1 MNGSLVPASASRLRG
16 SRHGFR
22 FFGEARPRA
31 FFHRV
36 TARRGW
42 GRAIFAVAHK
52 ILVVAYCILRNG
64 LPYQDLG
71 SDYLDRDIPMPR
83 PGAKGPFT
91 TLPALTEAKLARYT
105 ARAKPNSPAG

>member
-1 MNGSLVPASASRLRG
+1 VK
-16 SRHGFR
+16 
-22 FFGEARPRA
+22 
-31 FFHRV
+31 
-36 TARRGW
+36 ARRGW
-42 GRAIFAVAHK
+42 GRAIFAVARK
-52 ILVVAYCILRNG
+52 ILVVAYCILKNG

-83 PGAKGPFT
+83 PGAKGPFA